1 MTQKKNEFFT
11 LKHDKEKGF
20 KGHHLEFFLHSHCL
34 FILMPGVKKR
44 DYNGHLS

>member
-20 KGHHLEFFLHSHCL
+20 KGHHLEFFSSFPLL
-34 FILMPGVKKR
+34 VYFDAWGKVARL
-44 DYNGHLS
+44 